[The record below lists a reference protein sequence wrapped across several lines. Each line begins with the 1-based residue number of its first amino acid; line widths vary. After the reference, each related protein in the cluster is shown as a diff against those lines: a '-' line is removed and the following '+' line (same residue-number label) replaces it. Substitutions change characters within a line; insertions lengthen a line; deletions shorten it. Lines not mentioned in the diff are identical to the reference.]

1 MKTLVMTIAVL
12 AAGCGAAP
20 RGAAPRLEPS
30 DNDALARPLD
40 LPESSLGERHEVEGD
55 ALDRLAAACDASCPH
70 RDRLALA
77 QRLLDRAASL
87 RESAETDTETDAL
100 ARGAPDEEVQ
110 AKLREAI
117 EDETRARAW
126 LEALASDP
134 TLPPALLEEV
144 LEAQLGACADE
155 SARLL
160 VAQRIVRELPP
171 SALVAEAWLLIGE
184 QAFVEADLSAAGLA
198 YERVIE
204 IPDARP
210 RTRCYARFKLA
221 WVRFD
226 LSDFE
231 PACALFSEVAAED
244 DGLLGREAQR
254 GFLMVLVRRGLRA
267 DEERRAIAGI
277 ARTPAERVELDQ
289 RYLHLL
295 EDTGLEDRAAAFRA
309 AQ

>member
-1 MKTLVMTIAVL
+1 MKMLVTIAVL
-12 AAGCGAAP
+12 VMGCGGGP
-20 RGAAPRLEPS
+20 RGAPPRLEPA

-40 LPESSLGERHEVEGD
+40 LPESALGERHAVEGD

-77 QRLLDRAASL
+77 ERLLDRAASL
-87 RESAETDTETDAL
+87 RLSAETESETETEA
-100 ARGAPDEEVQ
+100 AQ

-126 LEALASDP
+126 LEVLASDP
-134 TLPPALLEEV
+134 TLPPALLEDV

-155 SARLL
+155 PARLL
-160 VAQRIVRELPP
+160 IAQRIVRALPP

-210 RTRCYARFKLA
+210 RTRSYARFKLA

-231 PACALFSEVAAED
+231 PACALFLEVAAED
-244 DGLLGREAQR
+244 DGLLGQEAQR
-254 GFLMVLVRRGLRA
+254 GFLMVLVRRGLPA
-267 DEERRAIAGI
+267 VEERRAIAGI
-277 ARTPAERVELDQ
+277 ARTPAERAELDQ
-289 RYLHLL
+289 RYLRLL
-295 EDTGLEDRAAAFRA
+295 EDAGLLDRAAAYRA